1 LDGSLGRHALII
13 EDEMII
19 ALEVENLLQQ
29 LGFQTFDIADN
40 PSDALAYAQARRP
53 DLVTADM
60 RIVGGTGAE
69 AVAEIVRII
78 GKVPVVYVTGN
89 PDMLAP
95 YQPVFFVDKP
105 IAPNRFAEACEL
117 ACGHV

>member
-1 LDGSLGRHALII
+1 LDGSQGRHALII

-19 ALEVENLLQQ
+19 ALEVENLLEQ
-29 LGFQTFDIADN
+29 LGFRTFDIADN
-40 PSDALAYAQARRP
+40 PTEAVACAVARRP

-69 AVAEIVRII
+69 AVAEIERTI

-89 PDMLAP
+89 TDMLAP
-95 YQPVFFVDKP
+95 YQPVVSVDKP
-105 IAPNRFAEACEL
+105 IAPHRFAEACEL
-117 ACGHV
+117 VCGRA